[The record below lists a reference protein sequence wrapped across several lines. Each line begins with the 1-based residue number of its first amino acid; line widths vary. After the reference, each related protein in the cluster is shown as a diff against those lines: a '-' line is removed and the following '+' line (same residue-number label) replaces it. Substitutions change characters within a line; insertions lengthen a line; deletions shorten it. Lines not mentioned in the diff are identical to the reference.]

1 MILKRVYDC
10 EGGEKRSV
18 QLVNDYFAPS
28 VSDKVLKII
37 LSYTNF
43 VKQRVWKEYE

>member
-10 EGGEKRSV
+10 ERSEKRSV
-18 QLVNDYFAPS
+18 QLVNDYFAHS
-28 VSDKVLKII
+28 VSDKALKII